1 MKLSD
6 FFPTP
11 NRMKEPVNRQES
23 TGTESAS
30 AARIN
35 RQIKSLAPGKLL
47 QGEVVEKN
55 GVEVRIKLSEDL
67 VMTAR
72 LDQEVNVEEGK
83 LLTFQVKNNGAS
95 LVLNPLFTNTA
106 ASDNVL
112 KALQMANLPVT
123 DATISMT
130 EQMMQQGMSVDARSL
145 QQVFR
150 DVAAHMDAP
159 VQDIVLLH
167 ELSLPVDETNLQQ
180 IASYREL
187 THQLIRGMTDVA
199 WGLAEAYA
207 EVSAEQGKAAADGML
222 RQITGLFLSG
232 QDGTAGAAETETGA
246 GIPDGQALAQT
257 EETVQADGSVR
268 TDRAVQPEEVALT
281 AGWENRME
289 GMPENTENLNGTAF
303 PKTGEDIPIG
313 KDGQSPVQTGQEGIG
328 EQETEPAKQSAEKTV
343 YRAEEV
349 MQEKQTAAGTSAELT
364 LRQAAEHGKEWD
376 TVQRLFAKKIF
387 HNWCIEPEEGVSAE
401 KVDGLY
407 RQIKEQLSGLQEIL
421 QEYGADK
428 GNAMKSVLHM
438 SRNLDFMEQL
448 NQMYTYVQLPLKL
461 EQRQANGELYVFTNK
476 RSLAKKDGAV
486 SALLHLDME
495 QLGPVDVY
503 VAMQE
508 NRVTTRFQVQDEE
521 MLLFLNEHMHILTER
536 LAQKGYDLKCEMA
549 VRNGEGGANPVE
561 QLLQKD
567 KSAGVLMQYGFDVR
581 A

>member
-150 DVAAHMDAP
+150 DVAAHLDAP

-187 THQLIRGMTDVA
+187 THQLIRGMTDVVE
-199 WGLAEAYA
+199 GLAEAYA

-232 QDGTAGAAETETGA
+232 QDVEAGAAETETG
-246 GIPDGQALAQT
+246 IPDGQVLAQT

-268 TDRAVQPEEVALT
+268 TERAVQPEETVLN
-281 AGWENRME
+281 AGQENRME
-289 GMPENTENLNGTAF
+289 GMPENTENLNKTAF
-303 PKTGEDIPIG
+303 PKTGEDIPIE

-328 EQETEPAKQSAEKTV
+328 EPETEPAKQSSEKTV

-349 MQEKQTAAGTSAELT
+349 IPEKQTAAGVPAMQQT
-364 LRQAAEHGKEWD
+364 AEHGKGWD

-401 KVDGLY
+401 KVDRLY

-461 EQRQANGELYVFTNK
+461 EQRQANGELYVFSNK

-495 QLGPVDVY
+495 QLGSVDVY

-508 NRVTTRFQVQDEE
+508 NRVTTRFQVQDDE
-521 MLLFLNEHMHILTER
+521 MLLFLNEHMHILTKR

-549 VRNGEGGANPVE
+549 VRNGEEGANPVE

>member
-11 NRMKEPVNRQES
+11 NRMREPVNRQES

-35 RQIKSLAPGKLL
+35 RQIKSLVPGKLL

-150 DVAAHMDAP
+150 DVAAHSDAP

-187 THQLIRGMTDVA
+187 THQLIRGMADVVE
-199 WGLAEAYA
+199 GLAEAYA

-232 QDGTAGAAETETGA
+232 QEGEAGAAETETG
-246 GIPDGQALAQT
+246 IPDGQVLTQT

-268 TDRAVQPEEVALT
+268 TERAVPPEETALT
-281 AGWENRME
+281 AGQENRME
-289 GMPENTENLNGTAF
+289 GMPENTENLNQTAF

-313 KDGQSPVQTGQEGIG
+313 KDGLSPVQTGQEGIG
-328 EQETEPAKQSAEKTV
+328 EQETEPAKQPSEKTV

-349 MQEKQTAAGTSAELT
+349 IPEKQTAAEAPAESAIQQT
-364 LRQAAEHGKEWD
+364 AEHGKEWD

-401 KVDGLY
+401 KVDRLY
-407 RQIKEQLSGLQEIL
+407 RQIKEQLTGLQEIL

-461 EQRQANGELYVFTNK
+461 EQRQANGELYVFSNK

-521 MLLFLNEHMHILTER
+521 MLLFLNEHMHILTKR

-567 KSAGVLMQYGFDVR
+567 KSAGVMMQYGFDVR